1 MEPQETLSLMHARK
15 SYLRLGWSLVVLEVG
30 AQIGAVLIALLG
42 AVLASAGHDVSGTW
56 WYFLLSNFLPI
67 YLFGMP
73 FALLILRRAPAE
85 RPEPLLLSAK
95 TFFQLLLICFPLLYI
110 GSLIGNMVSNGLS
123 GGLAENMLDLLA
135 EENAPLMTL
144 SALLIAPLGEE
155 FFFRRQIIDRCS
167 QYG

>member
-73 FALLILRRAPAE
+73 FALLILRRAIRSPTAWPADL
-85 RPEPLLLSAK
+85 RK
-95 TFFQLLLICFPLLYI
+95 TCWICL
-110 GSLIGNMVSNGLS
+110 
-123 GGLAENMLDLLA
+123 
-135 EENAPLMTL
+135 
-144 SALLIAPLGEE
+144 
-155 FFFRRQIIDRCS
+155 RRKTRR
-167 QYG
+167 

>member
-1 MEPQETLSLMHARK
+1 MEPQGTLSLMHARK

-73 FALLILRRAPAE
+73 FALLILRRP
-85 RPEPLLLSAK
+85 RRKGRSRC
-95 TFFQLLLICFPLLYI
+95 CFPQ
-110 GSLIGNMVSNGLS
+110 
-123 GGLAENMLDLLA
+123 
-135 EENAPLMTL
+135 
-144 SALLIAPLGEE
+144 
-155 FFFRRQIIDRCS
+155 RRFSSCC
-167 QYG
+167 